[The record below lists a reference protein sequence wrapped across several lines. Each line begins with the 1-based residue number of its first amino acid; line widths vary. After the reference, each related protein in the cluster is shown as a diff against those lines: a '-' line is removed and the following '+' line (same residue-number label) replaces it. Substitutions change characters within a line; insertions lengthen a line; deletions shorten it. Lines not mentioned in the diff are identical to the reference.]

1 MSRTLLLR
9 IDPTAMEASWQLVE
23 NGQLVGPLGKGKL
36 SDARRA
42 ARGVPVVVLVPA
54 EEIYLDN
61 VALPGKN
68 RQKLRRAIPFAVED
82 QIIDDVETLH
92 FALSSHAD
100 QGRYLVAAVEDR
112 MMDFWNKAL
121 INAGIRV
128 DTMIPDV
135 TALAPAQNE
144 WTILLE
150 SERAMVRTSGSLFAT
165 DLASLPIM
173 LENMLTRLG
182 DGDRPSF
189 TVYDCASD
197 DKALLLK
204 AEMPDIEFSVHDVPQ
219 GAFEVF
225 AHSYDPR
232 YVVNLLQGEYNRQEG
247 WRKQLKPWYPAAAL
261 TAIWLAWLLVLNIGN
276 YIDLNRTSEH
286 LTAQM
291 RMVHKQAFPSAK
303 TPAPGYERSDMAA
316 RIRKLQKQQGRSSG
330 GLQEMLV
337 RTAPVLKQIPGIIID
352 GIRYQNGTLEV
363 ELTMQDTSQLETLK
377 TRLQTQTGWNVKSQ
391 ANTEKG
397 ITRVRLKIESSNT

>member
-1 MSRTLLLR
+1 MARTLLLR
-9 IDPTAMEASWQLVE
+9 IDPTATEASWQLVE
-23 NGQLVGPLGKGKL
+23 NGLLVGPLGKGKL
-36 SDARRA
+36 ADARRV
-42 ARGVPVVVLVPA
+42 ARGLPVVVLVPA

-82 QIIDDVETLH
+82 QLIDDVETLH
-92 FALSSHAD
+92 FALSTHAD

-112 MMDFWNKAL
+112 MMDFWDKAM

-128 DTMIPDV
+128 DTMVPDV
-135 TALAPAQNE
+135 TALAQADND

-150 SERAMVRTSGSLFAT
+150 SDRAMVRTPGALFAT
-165 DLASLPIM
+165 ELASLPIM
-173 LENMLTRLG
+173 LENMLARQGEGET
-182 DGDRPSF
+182 PSI
-189 TVYDCASD
+189 TVYDCAGE

-204 AEMPDIEFSVHDVPQ
+204 AELPDIEFSVQDVPQ
-219 GAFEVF
+219 GVFEVF
-225 AHSYDPR
+225 AGSYDPR
-232 YVVNLLQGEYNRQEG
+232 YSVNLLQGEYNRQEG
-247 WRKQLKPWYPAAAL
+247 WRKQLRPWYPVAAL
-261 TAIWLAWLLVLNIGN
+261 TVIWLAWQLVLNIGN
-276 YIDLNRTSEH
+276 YIDLSRTSEQ

-291 RMVHKQAFPSAK
+291 RVVHKQAFPAAK
-303 TPAPGYERSDMAA
+303 IPAPGYERSDMEA
-316 RIRKLQKQQGRSSG
+316 RIRALQKRQGRASG

-352 GIRYQNGTLEV
+352 GIRYQNGNLEI

-377 TRLQTQTGWNVKSQ
+377 NRLQSQTGWNVKSQ

-397 ITRVRLKIESSNT
+397 ITRVRLKIESSDK